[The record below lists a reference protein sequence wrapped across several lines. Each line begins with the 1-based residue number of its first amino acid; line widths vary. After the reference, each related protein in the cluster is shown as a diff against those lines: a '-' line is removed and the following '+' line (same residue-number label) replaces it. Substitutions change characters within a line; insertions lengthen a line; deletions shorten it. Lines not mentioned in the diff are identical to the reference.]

1 MTDTPSSKD
10 LNKISRRQFFGLVGL
25 ATAGVVVASSTY
37 LYLNNESDTL
47 SIEKITLPIAGLAP
61 ALEGFRIAQLSD
73 IHLYPLTPLDLV
85 ERAVALT
92 NQLQPDLTVLTG
104 DFVWR
109 DVDAIFDLAPVI
121 NKLQARH
128 GVYAIRG
135 NHEIWTDPAAI
146 QAGFAETNIPLLVN
160 EGVTITEGNGS
171 LFLAGLDDGWSGE
184 PDLDTAVTNAPKDAP
199 IILLMHEPDLADQY
213 SLDPHI
219 ALQLAGHSHGGQVRL
234 PRRGAL
240 ILPYLARKYDMGLYR
255 VRDMWLYTNRGIGV
269 TNEPFRYNCQP
280 EITEITLT
288 RL

>member
-1 MTDTPSSKD
+1 MSDTNQQKEAK
-10 LNKISRRQFFGLVGL
+10 KISRRQFFSLASL
-25 ATAGVVVASSTY
+25 ATAGAVVAGGTY
-37 LYLNNESDTL
+37 LYFNDEADTL
-47 SIEKITLPIAGLAP
+47 SVEKVTLPIAGLAP
-61 ALEGFRIAQLSD
+61 SLDGFRIAQLSD
-73 IHLYPLTPLDLV
+73 IHLYPLTQLNFV

-128 GVYAIRG
+128 GVYAIHG
-135 NHEIWTDPAAI
+135 NHEIWTDPAVI
-146 QAGFAETNIPLLVN
+146 QAGFDETDIPLLVN
-160 EGVTITEGNGS
+160 QGVTITEGGGS

-184 PDLDTAVTNAPKDAP
+184 PDLDTAMANAPQDAP
-199 IILLMHEPDLADQY
+199 VVLLMHEPDLADQY
-213 SLDPHI
+213 SLDPRI

-234 PRRGAL
+234 PRKGAIL
-240 ILPYLARKYDMGLYR
+240 LPYLARKYDMGLYR

-269 TNEPFRYNCQP
+269 TNEPFRYNCPP

-288 RL
+288 RA